1 MPARRPRPAP
11 LARRL
16 LLALGLSAGAALAAD
31 GRPVPAPVAQPALP
45 TAPAAPK
52 TAATPAAGD
61 PQAVVE
67 RIRAALAKQAD
78 QNKMHV
84 LVGDEPID
92 SRPPGAATP
101 RPARPKHSKA
111 PAAAR
116 APTTAEAAKAHAGES
131 HWAYAG
137 AHGPEHW
144 GSLKPDYQTCA
155 SGQRQSPIAIQ
166 SSDTA
171 PGPAEPI
178 GFHYRAS
185 GGSVVHN
192 GHTIQ
197 VDLDPASPNTLTVR
211 GSTYKL
217 LQFHFQAEEQIDG
230 KTFAMVAHLVH
241 RNEAGQLAVVAVLM
255 DPGTTNPFIDQLW
268 THMPLEAQDR
278 VPLPDGSI
286 DLNALLPADQRY
298 YQYMGS
304 LTTPPCTEGVL
315 WLVLRQ
321 PVTVSERQRQLFAR
335 LFPMNARPVQAV
347 NGRLVREGI

>member
-31 GRPVPAPVAQPALP
+31 GRPAPAPVAQPTPP
-45 TAPAAPK
+45 TAPATPK
-52 TAATPAAGD
+52 TAATPAPGD

-67 RIRAALAKQAD
+67 RIRAALAKQTD

-84 LVGDEPID
+84 LVGDEPIA

-101 RPARPKHSKA
+101 RPARPKNSKT

-116 APTTAEAAKAHAGES
+116 APAAAEAAKAHAGEP

-144 GSLKPDYQTCA
+144 GSLKPDYHTCA

-166 SSDTA
+166 SGDTA

-197 VDLDPASPNTLTVR
+197 VDLGGDQHIRVR
-211 GSTYKL
+211 GSTYRL
-217 LQFHFQAEEQIDG
+217 VQFHFHHPAEEQING